1 MPDLAAAAECGR
13 AASRLRWWVVKR
25 EVGGAGW
32 GGEEGSQEAVV
43 LIVLCKRGPVHRGRT
58 GFPRLRYGL
67 PCRKGR
73 DVPGVALAVKLHF
86 KARAGE
92 TGVGAEP
99 LPQERGQVQKPFS
112 TGVNHLRHETGR
124 TRPRWRS
131 RGQPWSRAK
140 SSGGGYAWAA
150 GDCPRASPTDLL
162 KSPWNEKASWTPSAA
177 TSSSCGCST

>member
-1 MPDLAAAAECGR
+1 MRSCRQPSA
-13 AASRLRWWVVKR
+13 V
-25 EVGGAGW
+25 VGGEAGGGGG

-99 LPQERGQVQKPFS
+99 LPQERGQPHEHRPVGPTRLFIHRGQLQKRFA
-112 TGVNHLRHETGR
+112 TGLNHLRRKRVALEGR
-124 TRPRWRS
+124 AQRVAVNSEPAVAGENHGRESTPDRDKVGPGVS
-131 RGQPWSRAK
+131 R
-140 SSGGGYAWAA
+140 
-150 GDCPRASPTDLL
+150 
-162 KSPWNEKASWTPSAA
+162 
-177 TSSSCGCST
+177 